1 MILANKFKRFN
12 KTNEEIIVKSENVE
26 GLSSLLSNKVS
37 VVTGKQLSTNDF
49 TNTDKSNVSANT
61 SARHTH
67 SNKGIID
74 EITQAFINNWTAA
87 YTHISDT
94 VKHIT
99 AAERTKWNGAATS
112 QHTHSNKSVLDGIT
126 STLVSNWNSAYTHIS
141 DAIKHITATERT
153 NWNSAKSKAD
163 AALPASSYTAADIL
177 KKLLTVDGSGSK
189 LDADLL
195 DGKEATNF
203 ALSTHTHTAASIGAA
218 NAKHNHSTLDIARS
232 SNDNWVGR
240 VGSTDRGM
248 INTARSPK
256 SAFLPANCI
265 TVEYSSDA
273 GKTWEDYGLSEAQ
286 KRGLFALTC
295 DNDVRLSK
303 SSPVSTNDCVRI
315 TVEPLDRYVSF
326 DQLYIWFSTGSH
338 ACTLDLERS
347 TIGAKDTFS
356 FIRKDVPLGGWSG
369 PNVINFPYGTFGG
382 NHSQTSNA
390 YKYRMTFKT
399 TKLGSST
406 TQFPTIIDI
415 RFYGDR
421 AWSIPN
427 DMVKGDYPFSWD
439 RDMNVNFP
447 KQLKEQG
454 KRVYSDNNKPTP
466 AAIGAAT
473 AEQGIKADAALPKSG
488 GTMTGFI
495 TLHAAPT
502 ANMHPA
508 TKKYV
513 DDKMIAAGNGDM
525 TKAVYDPGGRELPY
539 IPKQD
544 VDALAWG
551 GDFGASGTPVSIAY
565 AGANRIAAITAYGEN
580 AQGGTTEA
588 PVALTGVD
596 SVHVCG
602 RNLLPLPYSQVSETK
617 NGLNIA
623 VNADGTI
630 TVSGTATAET
640 YLNLKPIPASLYRL
654 MGVTGI
660 VPAYDYPVTKNG
672 FTFFDLTIQPHV
684 EFALVY
690 IVITK
695 GSVVNRTYR
704 PYIIKSAEPL
714 PYETYQGSV
723 TPIPIPRPLHK
734 VGDVRDVCRT
744 RVKSVYDKRIVLSS
758 ADGFAFSGNAGNGYA
773 RFYKVYNLVR
783 LSPIASDWL
792 PGYAKTAYN
801 ATNEGVYSADSD
813 AGAISIVLSIKRLIA
828 AGATSGDTSTYLTAA
843 SAIFAATPLT
853 VYYQSTAYDGTNG
866 LEVCLTEYQ
875 NGFVELDGT
884 EGIEYQSA
892 YNRFAYTLPSTA
904 VNDSGF
910 CSHYKK
916 LMTSAPGE
924 DKYIVI
930 RPEAVYFYDSQ
941 YTNAD
946 AFNAYLAA
954 QKAAGTPV
962 QVAYQLAT
970 PETYATDPVDFDNT
984 AGPLTVMTGG
994 ELEVRMTE
1002 LIGSRSPEIVAKM
1015 DKATY
1020 DADGDGV
1027 VDKAAAVPWD
1037 GVTGKPD
1044 TFTPSTHK
1052 HTKSEITDFPVSLK
1066 NPAALA
1072 ISLNGTS
1079 QGTYDGSVA
1088 KSVNITPAGIG
1099 ALGRTE
1105 KAADSSK
1112 LAGLTPVVDNPGP
1125 SNRNTWY
1132 FPFTGTNNKDGT
1144 RKYYAALYADHA
1156 TTSGRANNL
1165 SMGLNGSDLWV
1176 YYS

>member
-1 MILANKFKRFN
+1 MANKFKRFN

-26 GLSSLLSNKVS
+26 GLSSLLGNKVS

-74 EITQAFINNWTAA
+74 KITQAFIDNWTAA

-94 VKHIT
+94 VKHVT
-99 AAERTKWNGAATS
+99 AAERTNWNGAATS

-203 ALSTHTHTAASIGAA
+203 ASSTHTHTVSSIGAA
-218 NAKHNHSTLDIARS
+218 NAKHKHSTLDIVRGG
-232 SNDNWVGR
+232 NENWAGNI
-240 VGSTDRGM
+240 GSTDRGM

-286 KRGLFALTC
+286 KRDLFAVARH
-295 DNDVRLSK
+295 NDVKLSK

-315 TVEPLDRYVSF
+315 TIEPLDRYVSF
-326 DQLYIWFSTGSH
+326 DQLYIWFSIGSH
-338 ACTLDLERS
+338 TCTLDLERS

-356 FIRKDVPLGGWSG
+356 FIRKDVPLNGWSG
-369 PNVINFPYGTFGG
+369 PNMINFPYGTFGG
-382 NHSQTSNA
+382 GVSQTGNN

-399 TKLGSST
+399 TKLGSIT
-406 TQFPTIIDI
+406 TQSPTINDI
-415 RFYGDR
+415 RFYGDN
-421 AWSIPN
+421 AWAIPN

-439 RDMNVNFP
+439 RDMNVNFS

-565 AGANRIAAITAYGEN
+565 AGAQRIASITAYGEN

-596 SVHVCG
+596 EVLVAGNNLCPKGILKTITREGVTFTHNPDGSVSVQGTASKNADYYYFGQYNMPNSNSVKLGTGKYTLSGCPS
-602 RNLLPLPYSQVSETK
+602 NIILYLIDIEKIIASQLNSTPVVFTKPLMEITCVLIRVPEGKTVNKTVYPM
-617 NGLNIA
+617 LNI
-623 VNADGTI
+623 G
-630 TVSGTATAET
+630 ATA
-640 YLNLKPIPASLYRL
+640 
-654 MGVTGI
+654 
-660 VPAYDYPVTKNG
+660 
-672 FTFFDLTIQPHV
+672 
-684 EFALVY
+684 
-690 IVITK
+690 
-695 GSVVNRTYR
+695 
-704 PYIIKSAEPL
+704 L
-714 PYETYQGSV
+714 PYEPYNGSI
-723 TPIPIPRPLHK
+723 TPLPIPRPLRR
-734 VGDVRDVCRT
+734 VGDVKDKCVT
-744 RVKSVYDKRIVLSS
+744 RVKSVYDKRIVL
-758 ADGFAFSGNAGNGYA
+758 DGSEDWRIYLNPNNFRIPVSERIVKGLSDSYPTLKPSEIGTQNGIY
-773 RFYKVYNLVR
+773 
-783 LSPIASDWL
+783 LSYTLEIIVTDLACSTVEEFKAHLSTHPI
-792 PGYAKTAYN
+792 
-801 ATNEGVYSADSD
+801 
-813 AGAISIVLSIKRLIA
+813 
-828 AGATSGDTSTYLTAA
+828 
-843 SAIFAATPLT
+843 T
-853 VYYQSTAYDGTNG
+853 VHYQSTTYDGTNG
-866 LEVCLTEYQ
+866 LDVCLTEYQ
-875 NGFVELDGT
+875 TGY
-884 EGIEYQSA
+884 IESYADESITTA
-892 YNRFAYTLPSTA
+892 WISSTGA
-904 VNDSGF
+904 LSTG
-910 CSHYKK
+910 
-916 LMTSAPGE
+916 AE
-924 DKYIVI
+924 
-930 RPEAVYFYDSQ
+930 
-941 YTNAD
+941 
-946 AFNAYLAA
+946 
-954 QKAAGTPV
+954 
-962 QVAYQLAT
+962 VAYVLSS
-970 PETYATDPVDFDNT
+970 PEVYATDPLDIDNA

-1002 LIGSRSPEIVAKM
+1002 LLGTRSPELAGKM

-1027 VDKAAAVPWD
+1027 VDAAAAVPWS
-1037 GVTGKPD
+1037 GVTGKPN
-1044 TFTPSTHK
+1044 TFPPSTHK

>member
-26 GLSSLLSNKVS
+26 GLSSLLANKVS

-67 SNKGIID
+67 SNKSIID
-74 EITQAFINNWTAA
+74 KITQAFIDNWTAA

-99 AAERTKWNGAATS
+99 AAERTNWNGAATS

-203 ALSTHTHTAASIGAA
+203 ASSTHTHTPASIGAA
-218 NAKHNHSTLDIARS
+218 NAKHKHSTLDIVRGG
-232 SNDNWVGR
+232 NGNWAGEI
-240 VGSTDRGM
+240 GSTDRGM

-273 GKTWEDYGLSEAQ
+273 GKTWEDYGMSEAQ
-286 KRGLFALTC
+286 KRDLFALAP
-295 DNDVRLSK
+295 NNGVKLSK

-315 TVEPLDRYVSF
+315 TIEPLDRYVSF
-326 DQLYIWFSTGSH
+326 DQLYIWFLIGSH
-338 ACTLDLERS
+338 TCTLDLERS

-356 FIRKDVPLGGWSG
+356 FIRKDVPLNGWSG
-369 PNVINFPYGTFGG
+369 PNMINFPYGTFGG
-382 NHSQTSNA
+382 GVSQTGNN
-390 YKYRMTFKT
+390 YKYRMTFRT
-399 TKLGSST
+399 TKLGNST
-406 TQFPTIIDI
+406 TQSPTINDI
-415 RFYGDR
+415 RFYGDN
-421 AWSIPN
+421 AWAIPN

-439 RDMNVNFP
+439 RDMNVNFS

-525 TKAVYDPGGRELPY
+525 TKAVYD
-539 IPKQD
+539 
-544 VDALAWG
+544 
-551 GDFGASGTPVSIAY
+551 
-565 AGANRIAAITAYGEN
+565 AN
-580 AQGGTTEA
+580 
-588 PVALTGVD
+588 
-596 SVHVCG
+596 
-602 RNLLPLPYSQVSETK
+602 
-617 NGLNIA
+617 
-623 VNADGTI
+623 
-630 TVSGTATAET
+630 
-640 YLNLKPIPASLYRL
+640 
-654 MGVTGI
+654 
-660 VPAYDYPVTKNG
+660 
-672 FTFFDLTIQPHV
+672 
-684 EFALVY
+684 
-690 IVITK
+690 
-695 GSVVNRTYR
+695 
-704 PYIIKSAEPL
+704 
-714 PYETYQGSV
+714 
-723 TPIPIPRPLHK
+723 
-734 VGDVRDVCRT
+734 
-744 RVKSVYDKRIVLSS
+744 
-758 ADGFAFSGNAGNGYA
+758 
-773 RFYKVYNLVR
+773 
-783 LSPIASDWL
+783 
-792 PGYAKTAYN
+792 
-801 ATNEGVYSADSD
+801 
-813 AGAISIVLSIKRLIA
+813 
-828 AGATSGDTSTYLTAA
+828 
-843 SAIFAATPLT
+843 
-853 VYYQSTAYDGTNG
+853 
-866 LEVCLTEYQ
+866 
-875 NGFVELDGT
+875 
-884 EGIEYQSA
+884 
-892 YNRFAYTLPSTA
+892 
-904 VNDSGF
+904 
-910 CSHYKK
+910 
-916 LMTSAPGE
+916 
-924 DKYIVI
+924 
-930 RPEAVYFYDSQ
+930 
-941 YTNAD
+941 
-946 AFNAYLAA
+946 
-954 QKAAGTPV
+954 
-962 QVAYQLAT
+962 
-970 PETYATDPVDFDNT
+970 
-984 AGPLTVMTGG
+984 
-994 ELEVRMTE
+994 
-1002 LIGSRSPEIVAKM
+1002 
-1015 DKATY
+1015 
-1020 DADGDGV
+1020 GDGV
-1027 VDKAAAVPWD
+1027 VDKAETVPWS
-1037 GVTGKPD
+1037 GVTGKPN
-1044 TFTPSTHK
+1044 TFPPSTHK

-1079 QGTYDGSVA
+1079 QGAYDGSVA

>member
-1 MILANKFKRFN
+1 MANKFKRFN

-26 GLSSLLSNKVS
+26 GLSSLLGNKVS

-49 TNTDKSNVSANT
+49 SDTDKSNVSANT

-67 SNKGIID
+67 SNKSIID
-74 EITQAFINNWTAA
+74 KITQAFIDNWTAA

-99 AAERTKWNGAATS
+99 AAERTNWNGAATS

-203 ALSTHTHTAASIGAA
+203 ASSTHTHTAASIGAA
-218 NAKHNHSTLDIARS
+218 NANHQHSTLDIVRS
-232 SNDNWVGR
+232 SNENWAGN
-240 VGSTDRGM
+240 VGSADRGM

-265 TVEYSSDA
+265 TVEYSSN
-273 GKTWEDYGLSEAQ
+273 GGSTWSDYGLTDAQ
-286 KRGLFALTC
+286 KMDLFALSTSSSIK
-295 DNDVRLSK
+295 LSK

-382 NHSQTSNA
+382 FPGQTSNH

-513 DDKMIAAGNGDM
+513 DDKMIDAGSGDM
-525 TKAVYDPGGRELPY
+525 TKAVYD
-539 IPKQD
+539 
-544 VDALAWG
+544 
-551 GDFGASGTPVSIAY
+551 
-565 AGANRIAAITAYGEN
+565 AN
-580 AQGGTTEA
+580 
-588 PVALTGVD
+588 
-596 SVHVCG
+596 
-602 RNLLPLPYSQVSETK
+602 
-617 NGLNIA
+617 
-623 VNADGTI
+623 
-630 TVSGTATAET
+630 
-640 YLNLKPIPASLYRL
+640 
-654 MGVTGI
+654 
-660 VPAYDYPVTKNG
+660 
-672 FTFFDLTIQPHV
+672 
-684 EFALVY
+684 
-690 IVITK
+690 
-695 GSVVNRTYR
+695 
-704 PYIIKSAEPL
+704 
-714 PYETYQGSV
+714 
-723 TPIPIPRPLHK
+723 
-734 VGDVRDVCRT
+734 
-744 RVKSVYDKRIVLSS
+744 
-758 ADGFAFSGNAGNGYA
+758 
-773 RFYKVYNLVR
+773 
-783 LSPIASDWL
+783 
-792 PGYAKTAYN
+792 
-801 ATNEGVYSADSD
+801 
-813 AGAISIVLSIKRLIA
+813 
-828 AGATSGDTSTYLTAA
+828 
-843 SAIFAATPLT
+843 
-853 VYYQSTAYDGTNG
+853 
-866 LEVCLTEYQ
+866 
-875 NGFVELDGT
+875 
-884 EGIEYQSA
+884 
-892 YNRFAYTLPSTA
+892 
-904 VNDSGF
+904 
-910 CSHYKK
+910 
-916 LMTSAPGE
+916 
-924 DKYIVI
+924 
-930 RPEAVYFYDSQ
+930 
-941 YTNAD
+941 
-946 AFNAYLAA
+946 
-954 QKAAGTPV
+954 
-962 QVAYQLAT
+962 
-970 PETYATDPVDFDNT
+970 
-984 AGPLTVMTGG
+984 
-994 ELEVRMTE
+994 
-1002 LIGSRSPEIVAKM
+1002 
-1015 DKATY
+1015 
-1020 DADGDGV
+1020 GDGV
-1027 VDKAAAVPWD
+1027 VDKAETVPWS
-1037 GVTGKPD
+1037 GVTGKPN
-1044 TFTPSTHK
+1044 TFPPSTHK

>member
-1 MILANKFKRFN
+1 MANKFKRFN

-26 GLSSLLSNKVS
+26 GLSSLLGNKVS

-49 TNTDKSNVSANT
+49 SDTDKSNVSANT

-67 SNKGIID
+67 SNKSIID
-74 EITQAFINNWTAA
+74 KITQAFIDNWTAA

-99 AAERTKWNGAATS
+99 AAERTNWNGAATS

-203 ALSTHTHTAASIGAA
+203 ASSTHTHTPASIGAA
-218 NAKHNHSTLDIARS
+218 NAKHNHSTLDIVRGG
-232 SNDNWVGR
+232 NENWAGKI
-240 VGSTDRGM
+240 GSTDRGM

-286 KRGLFALTC
+286 KRDLFALTC

-315 TVEPLDRYVSF
+315 TIEPLDRYVSF
-326 DQLYIWFSTGSH
+326 DQLYIWFSISSH
-338 ACTLDLERS
+338 TCTLDLERS
-347 TIGAKDTFS
+347 TFGAKDTFS

-382 NHSQTSNA
+382 FPGQTSNH

-513 DDKMIAAGNGDM
+513 DDKMIDAGSGDM
-525 TKAVYDPGGRELPY
+525 TKAVYD
-539 IPKQD
+539 
-544 VDALAWG
+544 
-551 GDFGASGTPVSIAY
+551 
-565 AGANRIAAITAYGEN
+565 AN
-580 AQGGTTEA
+580 
-588 PVALTGVD
+588 
-596 SVHVCG
+596 
-602 RNLLPLPYSQVSETK
+602 
-617 NGLNIA
+617 
-623 VNADGTI
+623 
-630 TVSGTATAET
+630 
-640 YLNLKPIPASLYRL
+640 
-654 MGVTGI
+654 
-660 VPAYDYPVTKNG
+660 
-672 FTFFDLTIQPHV
+672 
-684 EFALVY
+684 
-690 IVITK
+690 
-695 GSVVNRTYR
+695 
-704 PYIIKSAEPL
+704 
-714 PYETYQGSV
+714 
-723 TPIPIPRPLHK
+723 
-734 VGDVRDVCRT
+734 
-744 RVKSVYDKRIVLSS
+744 
-758 ADGFAFSGNAGNGYA
+758 
-773 RFYKVYNLVR
+773 
-783 LSPIASDWL
+783 
-792 PGYAKTAYN
+792 
-801 ATNEGVYSADSD
+801 
-813 AGAISIVLSIKRLIA
+813 
-828 AGATSGDTSTYLTAA
+828 
-843 SAIFAATPLT
+843 
-853 VYYQSTAYDGTNG
+853 
-866 LEVCLTEYQ
+866 
-875 NGFVELDGT
+875 
-884 EGIEYQSA
+884 
-892 YNRFAYTLPSTA
+892 
-904 VNDSGF
+904 
-910 CSHYKK
+910 
-916 LMTSAPGE
+916 
-924 DKYIVI
+924 
-930 RPEAVYFYDSQ
+930 
-941 YTNAD
+941 
-946 AFNAYLAA
+946 
-954 QKAAGTPV
+954 
-962 QVAYQLAT
+962 
-970 PETYATDPVDFDNT
+970 
-984 AGPLTVMTGG
+984 
-994 ELEVRMTE
+994 
-1002 LIGSRSPEIVAKM
+1002 
-1015 DKATY
+1015 
-1020 DADGDGV
+1020 GDGV
-1027 VDKAAAVPWD
+1027 VDKAETVPWS
-1037 GVTGKPD
+1037 GVTGKPN
-1044 TFTPSTHK
+1044 TFPPSTHK

-1176 YYS
+1176 YYN

>member
-26 GLSSLLSNKVS
+26 GLSSLLANKVS

-67 SNKGIID
+67 SNKSIID
-74 EITQAFINNWTAA
+74 KITQAFIDNWTAA

-99 AAERTKWNGAATS
+99 AAERTNWNGAATS

-203 ALSTHTHTAASIGAA
+203 ASSTHTHTPASIGAA
-218 NAKHNHSTLDIARS
+218 NAKHNHSTLDIVRGG
-232 SNDNWVGR
+232 NENWAGKI
-240 VGSTDRGM
+240 GSTDRGM

-286 KRGLFALTC
+286 KRDLFALTC
-295 DNDVRLSK
+295 DTYVGLSK

-315 TVEPLDRYVSF
+315 TIEPLDRYVSF
-326 DQLYIWFSTGSH
+326 DQLYIWFSIGSH
-338 ACTLDLERS
+338 TCTLDLERS
-347 TIGAKDTFS
+347 TIVAKDTFS
-356 FIRKDVPLGGWSG
+356 FIRKDVPLNGWSG

-382 NHSQTSNA
+382 GVSQTGNN
-390 YKYRMTFKT
+390 YKYRMTFRT
-399 TKLGSST
+399 TKLGNST
-406 TQFPTIIDI
+406 TQSPTINDI
-415 RFYGDR
+415 RFYGDN
-421 AWSIPN
+421 AWAIPN

-439 RDMNVNFP
+439 RDMNVNFS

-565 AGANRIAAITAYGEN
+565 AGAQRIASITAYGETP
-580 AQGGTTEA
+580 QGGTTEA
-588 PVALTGVD
+588 PVALTGI
-596 SVHVCG
+596 S
-602 RNLLPLPYSQVSETK
+602 
-617 NGLNIA
+617 
-623 VNADGTI
+623 
-630 TVSGTATAET
+630 
-640 YLNLKPIPASLYRL
+640 
-654 MGVTGI
+654 
-660 VPAYDYPVTKNG
+660 
-672 FTFFDLTIQPHV
+672 
-684 EFALVY
+684 
-690 IVITK
+690 
-695 GSVVNRTYR
+695 
-704 PYIIKSAEPL
+704 
-714 PYETYQGSV
+714 SV
-723 TPIPIPRPLHK
+723 TVNDDVTELPIPRPLHK

-744 RVKSVYDKRIVLSS
+744 RVKSVYDKRIVLDGTENWHNMSS
-758 ADGFAFSGNAGNGYA
+758 LKPNSFLIPVSERIVNG
-773 RFYKVYNLVR
+773 
-783 LSPIASDWL
+783 LSDSYPTLKSPEIGTKNGIYLSYTMDIIVTDLACSTVEEFKAHL
-792 PGYAKTAYN
+792 
-801 ATNEGVYSADSD
+801 SAH
-813 AGAISIVLSIKRLIA
+813 
-828 AGATSGDTSTYLTAA
+828 
-843 SAIFAATPLT
+843 PLT
-853 VYYQSTAYDGTNG
+853 VYYRSTAYDGTNG
-866 LEVCLTEYQ
+866 LDVCLTEYQ
-875 NGFVELDGT
+875 TGFAELDGKNVQASYYPNNGLPYGLFVTRNIIKTNDGVVCSQAKT
-884 EGIEYQSA
+884 EPANLNWGYVYAANVPLTDIIFGLIGSDI
-892 YNRFAYTLPSTA
+892 T
-904 VNDSGF
+904 SGTE
-910 CSHYKK
+910 
-916 LMTSAPGE
+916 L
-924 DKYIVI
+924 
-930 RPEAVYFYDSQ
+930 
-941 YTNAD
+941 
-946 AFNAYLAA
+946 NAYLAA
-954 QKAAGTPV
+954 QNAAGTPV
-962 QVAYQLAT
+962 QIAYQLAT
-970 PETYATDPVDFDNT
+970 PEVYATDPVDFDNT
-984 AGPLTVMTGG
+984 AGPLTVLTGG

-1002 LIGSRSPEIVAKM
+1002 LVGSRSPEIVAKM

-1027 VDKAAAVPWD
+1027 VDAAAAVPWS
-1037 GVTGKPD
+1037 GVTGKPN
-1044 TFTPSTHK
+1044 TFPPSTHK

>member
-1 MILANKFKRFN
+1 MEISGTRFCRKRGGLILANKFKRFN

-26 GLSSLLSNKVS
+26 GLSSLLGNKVS

-49 TNTDKSNVSANT
+49 SDTDKSNVSANT

-67 SNKGIID
+67 SNKSIID
-74 EITQAFINNWTAA
+74 KITQAFIDNWTAA

-99 AAERTKWNGAATS
+99 AAERTNWNGAATS

-203 ALSTHTHTAASIGAA
+203 ASSTHTHTPASIGAA
-218 NAKHNHSTLDIARS
+218 NAKHKHSTLDIVRGG
-232 SNDNWVGR
+232 NENWAGNI
-240 VGSTDRGM
+240 GSTDRGM

-382 NHSQTSNA
+382 FPGQTSNH

-513 DDKMIAAGNGDM
+513 DDKMIDAGSGDM
-525 TKAVYDPGGRELPY
+525 TKAVYD
-539 IPKQD
+539 
-544 VDALAWG
+544 
-551 GDFGASGTPVSIAY
+551 
-565 AGANRIAAITAYGEN
+565 AN
-580 AQGGTTEA
+580 
-588 PVALTGVD
+588 
-596 SVHVCG
+596 
-602 RNLLPLPYSQVSETK
+602 
-617 NGLNIA
+617 
-623 VNADGTI
+623 
-630 TVSGTATAET
+630 
-640 YLNLKPIPASLYRL
+640 
-654 MGVTGI
+654 
-660 VPAYDYPVTKNG
+660 
-672 FTFFDLTIQPHV
+672 
-684 EFALVY
+684 
-690 IVITK
+690 
-695 GSVVNRTYR
+695 
-704 PYIIKSAEPL
+704 
-714 PYETYQGSV
+714 
-723 TPIPIPRPLHK
+723 
-734 VGDVRDVCRT
+734 
-744 RVKSVYDKRIVLSS
+744 
-758 ADGFAFSGNAGNGYA
+758 
-773 RFYKVYNLVR
+773 
-783 LSPIASDWL
+783 
-792 PGYAKTAYN
+792 
-801 ATNEGVYSADSD
+801 
-813 AGAISIVLSIKRLIA
+813 
-828 AGATSGDTSTYLTAA
+828 
-843 SAIFAATPLT
+843 
-853 VYYQSTAYDGTNG
+853 
-866 LEVCLTEYQ
+866 
-875 NGFVELDGT
+875 
-884 EGIEYQSA
+884 
-892 YNRFAYTLPSTA
+892 
-904 VNDSGF
+904 
-910 CSHYKK
+910 
-916 LMTSAPGE
+916 
-924 DKYIVI
+924 
-930 RPEAVYFYDSQ
+930 
-941 YTNAD
+941 
-946 AFNAYLAA
+946 
-954 QKAAGTPV
+954 
-962 QVAYQLAT
+962 
-970 PETYATDPVDFDNT
+970 
-984 AGPLTVMTGG
+984 
-994 ELEVRMTE
+994 
-1002 LIGSRSPEIVAKM
+1002 
-1015 DKATY
+1015 
-1020 DADGDGV
+1020 GDGV
-1027 VDKAAAVPWD
+1027 VDKAETVPWS
-1037 GVTGKPD
+1037 GVTGKPN
-1044 TFTPSTHK
+1044 TFPPSTHK

-1176 YYS
+1176 YYN

>member
-1 MILANKFKRFN
+1 MANKFKRFN

-26 GLSSLLSNKVS
+26 GLSSLLGNKVS

-67 SNKGIID
+67 SNKSIID
-74 EITQAFINNWTAA
+74 KITQAFIDNWTAA

-99 AAERTKWNGAATS
+99 AAERTNWNGAATS

-203 ALSTHTHTAASIGAA
+203 ASSTHTHTVSSIGAA
-218 NAKHNHSTLDIARS
+218 NAKHKHSTLDIVRGG
-232 SNDNWVGR
+232 NENWAGNI
-240 VGSTDRGM
+240 GSTDRGM

-286 KRGLFALTC
+286 KRDLFALTC
-295 DNDVRLSK
+295 DAYVRLSK

-315 TVEPLDRYVSF
+315 TIEPLDRYVSF
-326 DQLYIWFSTGSH
+326 DQLYIWFSTVSH

-356 FIRKDVPLGGWSG
+356 FIRKDVPLNGWPG

-382 NHSQTSNA
+382 GVSQTGNN
-390 YKYRMTFKT
+390 YKYRMTFRT
-399 TKLGSST
+399 TKLGNDT
-406 TQFPTIIDI
+406 TISPNIRDI
-415 RFYGDR
+415 RFYGDN
-421 AWSIPN
+421 AWAIPN

-439 RDMNVNFP
+439 RDMNVNFS

-513 DDKMIAAGNGDM
+513 DDKMIAAGSGDM

-565 AGANRIAAITAYGEN
+565 AGANRIASITAYGEN

-588 PVALTGVD
+588 PVALTGI
-596 SVHVCG
+596 S
-602 RNLLPLPYSQVSETK
+602 
-617 NGLNIA
+617 
-623 VNADGTI
+623 
-630 TVSGTATAET
+630 
-640 YLNLKPIPASLYRL
+640 
-654 MGVTGI
+654 
-660 VPAYDYPVTKNG
+660 
-672 FTFFDLTIQPHV
+672 
-684 EFALVY
+684 
-690 IVITK
+690 
-695 GSVVNRTYR
+695 
-704 PYIIKSAEPL
+704 
-714 PYETYQGSV
+714 SV
-723 TPIPIPRPLHK
+723 TVNDDVTELPIPRPLRR

-744 RVKSVYDKRIVLSS
+744 RVKSVYDKRIVL
-758 ADGFAFSGNAGNGYA
+758 DGSEDWRIYLNPNDFRIPVSERIVKGLSDSYPTLKPSEIGTQNGIY
-773 RFYKVYNLVR
+773 
-783 LSPIASDWL
+783 LSYTLEIIVTDLACSTVEEFKAHLSTHPI
-792 PGYAKTAYN
+792 
-801 ATNEGVYSADSD
+801 
-813 AGAISIVLSIKRLIA
+813 
-828 AGATSGDTSTYLTAA
+828 
-843 SAIFAATPLT
+843 T
-853 VYYQSTAYDGTNG
+853 VHYQSTAYDGTNG
-866 LEVCLTEYQ
+866 LDVCLTEYMT
-875 NGFVELDGT
+875 GFAELDGKNVRADYYPNNGRPYGIFTPRNIIKTNDGVVCSQAKAEPKNLNWGYVYAANLPLKDIIFGLIGSDITSRT
-884 EGIEYQSA
+884 E
-892 YNRFAYTLPSTA
+892 L
-904 VNDSGF
+904 
-910 CSHYKK
+910 
-916 LMTSAPGE
+916 
-924 DKYIVI
+924 
-930 RPEAVYFYDSQ
+930 
-941 YTNAD
+941 
-946 AFNAYLAA
+946 NAYLAA

-962 QVAYQLAT
+962 QIAYQLAT
-970 PETYATDPVDFDNT
+970 PETYATDPIDFDNA

-1002 LIGSRSPEIVAKM
+1002 LVGSRSPELAGKM

-1027 VDKAAAVPWD
+1027 VDAAAAVPWS
-1037 GVTGKPD
+1037 GVTGKPN
-1044 TFTPSTHK
+1044 TFPPSTHK

-1072 ISLNGTS
+1072 ISLNSTS

>member
-1 MILANKFKRFN
+1 MANKFKRFN

-26 GLSSLLSNKVS
+26 GLSSLLGNKVS

-49 TNTDKSNVSANT
+49 SDTDKSNVSANT

-67 SNKGIID
+67 SNKSIID
-74 EITQAFINNWTAA
+74 KITQAFIDNWTAA

-99 AAERTKWNGAATS
+99 AAERTNWNGAATS

-203 ALSTHTHTAASIGAA
+203 ASSTHTHTVSSIGAA
-218 NAKHNHSTLDIARS
+218 NAKHKHSTLDIVRGG
-232 SNDNWVGR
+232 NENWAGNI
-240 VGSTDRGM
+240 GSTDRGM

-356 FIRKDVPLGGWSG
+356 FIRKDVPLGGWPG

-382 NHSQTSNA
+382 NHSQTGNA

-406 TQFPTIIDI
+406 TQFPAIIDI
-415 RFYGDR
+415 RFYGDK
-421 AWSIPN
+421 AWLIPN

-439 RDMNVNFP
+439 RDMNVNFS

-525 TKAVYDPGGRELPY
+525 TKAVYD
-539 IPKQD
+539 
-544 VDALAWG
+544 
-551 GDFGASGTPVSIAY
+551 
-565 AGANRIAAITAYGEN
+565 AN
-580 AQGGTTEA
+580 
-588 PVALTGVD
+588 
-596 SVHVCG
+596 
-602 RNLLPLPYSQVSETK
+602 
-617 NGLNIA
+617 
-623 VNADGTI
+623 
-630 TVSGTATAET
+630 
-640 YLNLKPIPASLYRL
+640 
-654 MGVTGI
+654 
-660 VPAYDYPVTKNG
+660 
-672 FTFFDLTIQPHV
+672 
-684 EFALVY
+684 
-690 IVITK
+690 
-695 GSVVNRTYR
+695 
-704 PYIIKSAEPL
+704 
-714 PYETYQGSV
+714 
-723 TPIPIPRPLHK
+723 
-734 VGDVRDVCRT
+734 
-744 RVKSVYDKRIVLSS
+744 
-758 ADGFAFSGNAGNGYA
+758 
-773 RFYKVYNLVR
+773 
-783 LSPIASDWL
+783 
-792 PGYAKTAYN
+792 
-801 ATNEGVYSADSD
+801 
-813 AGAISIVLSIKRLIA
+813 
-828 AGATSGDTSTYLTAA
+828 
-843 SAIFAATPLT
+843 
-853 VYYQSTAYDGTNG
+853 
-866 LEVCLTEYQ
+866 
-875 NGFVELDGT
+875 
-884 EGIEYQSA
+884 
-892 YNRFAYTLPSTA
+892 
-904 VNDSGF
+904 
-910 CSHYKK
+910 
-916 LMTSAPGE
+916 
-924 DKYIVI
+924 
-930 RPEAVYFYDSQ
+930 
-941 YTNAD
+941 
-946 AFNAYLAA
+946 
-954 QKAAGTPV
+954 
-962 QVAYQLAT
+962 
-970 PETYATDPVDFDNT
+970 
-984 AGPLTVMTGG
+984 
-994 ELEVRMTE
+994 
-1002 LIGSRSPEIVAKM
+1002 
-1015 DKATY
+1015 
-1020 DADGDGV
+1020 GDGV
-1027 VDKAAAVPWD
+1027 VDKAETVPWS
-1037 GVTGKPD
+1037 GVTGKPN
-1044 TFTPSTHK
+1044 TFPPSTHK

-1165 SMGLNGSDLWV
+1165 SMGLNGTDLWV

>member
-203 ALSTHTHTAASIGAA
+203 ASSTHTHTPASIGAA
-218 NAKHNHSTLDIARS
+218 NAKHNHSTLDIVRGGNENWA
-232 SNDNWVGR
+232 DNI
-240 VGSTDRGM
+240 GSTNRAM
-248 INTARSPK
+248 INTARIPK

-303 SSPVSTNDCVRI
+303 SSPVSTNNCVRI

-421 AWSIPN
+421 AWLIPN

-439 RDMNVNFP
+439 RDMNVNFS

-551 GDFGASGTPVSIAY
+551 GDFGASGSPVSIAY
-565 AGANRIAAITAYGEN
+565 AGANRIASITAYGEN

-654 MGVTGI
+654 MGVTRI

-734 VGDVRDVCRT
+734 VGDVMDVCRT
-744 RVKSVYDKRIVLSS
+744 RVKSVYDKRIVL
-758 ADGFAFSGNAGNGYA
+758 DGTEIWTEYTDENWQGAGYHVY
-773 RFYKVYNLVR
+773 RFYDADALLVQ
-783 LSPIASDWL
+783 PIVSNKYPSRRGSSSFKGTLGVASGGQSILFSVVEQKTLDDW
-792 PGYAKTAYN
+792 KAYL
-801 ATNEGVYSADSD
+801 AAQKK
-813 AGAISIVLSIKRLIA
+813 AG
-828 AGATSGDTSTYLTAA
+828 
-843 SAIFAATPLT
+843 TP
-853 VYYQSTAYDGTNG
+853 VIIYRQSTAYNGTNG
-866 LEVCLTEYQ
+866 LDICLTEYQ

-954 QKAAGTPV
+954 QKEAGTPV

-970 PETYATDPVDFDNT
+970 PEVYATDPVDFDNA

-1002 LIGSRSPEIVAKM
+1002 LVGSR
-1015 DKATY
+1015 TY

>member
-1 MILANKFKRFN
+1 MANKFKRFN

-26 GLSSLLSNKVS
+26 GLSSLLGNKVS

-49 TNTDKSNVSANT
+49 SDTDKSNVSANT

-67 SNKGIID
+67 SNKSIID
-74 EITQAFINNWTAA
+74 KITQAFIDNWTAA

-99 AAERTKWNGAATS
+99 AAERTNWNGAATS

-203 ALSTHTHTAASIGAA
+203 ASSTHTHTAASIGAA
-218 NAKHNHSTLDIARS
+218 NANHQHSTLDIVRGG
-232 SNDNWVGR
+232 NENWAGNI
-240 VGSTDRGM
+240 GSTDRGM

-265 TVEYSSDA
+265 TVEYSSN
-273 GKTWEDYGLSEAQ
+273 GGSTWSDYGLTDAQ
-286 KRGLFALTC
+286 KMDLFALSTSSSIK
-295 DNDVRLSK
+295 LSK

-315 TVEPLDRYVSF
+315 TIEPLDRYVSF
-326 DQLYIWFSTGSH
+326 DQLYIWFSTSSH
-338 ACTLDLERS
+338 TCTLDLERS

-356 FIRKDVPLGGWSG
+356 FIRKDVPLNGWSG

-382 NHSQTSNA
+382 GTSQTNNA
-390 YKYRMTFKT
+390 YKYRITFKT
-399 TKLGSST
+399 IKLGSST
-406 TQFPTIIDI
+406 TQSPTISDI
-415 RFYGDR
+415 RFYGNN

-427 DMVKGDYPFSWD
+427 DMVRNDYPFSWD

-454 KRVYSDNNKPTP
+454 KRVYSENNKPTP
-466 AAIGAAT
+466 ATIGAAT
-473 AEQGIKADAALPKSG
+473 AAQGAKADAAVPNTRKINGKALSADITLNASDVGASASGHTHDDRYYTETEMDSKLSGKAPVSHTHGYLPLSG

-525 TKAVYDPGGRELPY
+525 TKAVYD
-539 IPKQD
+539 
-544 VDALAWG
+544 
-551 GDFGASGTPVSIAY
+551 
-565 AGANRIAAITAYGEN
+565 AN
-580 AQGGTTEA
+580 
-588 PVALTGVD
+588 
-596 SVHVCG
+596 
-602 RNLLPLPYSQVSETK
+602 
-617 NGLNIA
+617 
-623 VNADGTI
+623 
-630 TVSGTATAET
+630 
-640 YLNLKPIPASLYRL
+640 
-654 MGVTGI
+654 
-660 VPAYDYPVTKNG
+660 
-672 FTFFDLTIQPHV
+672 
-684 EFALVY
+684 
-690 IVITK
+690 
-695 GSVVNRTYR
+695 
-704 PYIIKSAEPL
+704 
-714 PYETYQGSV
+714 
-723 TPIPIPRPLHK
+723 
-734 VGDVRDVCRT
+734 
-744 RVKSVYDKRIVLSS
+744 
-758 ADGFAFSGNAGNGYA
+758 
-773 RFYKVYNLVR
+773 
-783 LSPIASDWL
+783 
-792 PGYAKTAYN
+792 
-801 ATNEGVYSADSD
+801 
-813 AGAISIVLSIKRLIA
+813 
-828 AGATSGDTSTYLTAA
+828 
-843 SAIFAATPLT
+843 
-853 VYYQSTAYDGTNG
+853 
-866 LEVCLTEYQ
+866 
-875 NGFVELDGT
+875 
-884 EGIEYQSA
+884 
-892 YNRFAYTLPSTA
+892 
-904 VNDSGF
+904 
-910 CSHYKK
+910 
-916 LMTSAPGE
+916 
-924 DKYIVI
+924 
-930 RPEAVYFYDSQ
+930 
-941 YTNAD
+941 
-946 AFNAYLAA
+946 
-954 QKAAGTPV
+954 
-962 QVAYQLAT
+962 
-970 PETYATDPVDFDNT
+970 
-984 AGPLTVMTGG
+984 
-994 ELEVRMTE
+994 
-1002 LIGSRSPEIVAKM
+1002 
-1015 DKATY
+1015 
-1020 DADGDGV
+1020 GDGV
-1027 VDKAAAVPWD
+1027 VDKAEIVPWS
-1037 GVTGKPD
+1037 GVTGKPN
-1044 TFTPSTHK
+1044 TFPPSTHK

-1079 QGTYDGSVA
+1079 QGAYDGSVA

-1165 SMGLNGSDLWV
+1165 SMGLNGTDLWV

>member
-1 MILANKFKRFN
+1 MANKFKRFN

-26 GLSSLLSNKVS
+26 GLSSLLGNKVS

-67 SNKGIID
+67 SNKSIID
-74 EITQAFINNWTAA
+74 KITQAFIDNWTAA

-99 AAERTKWNGAATS
+99 AAERTNWNGAATS

-203 ALSTHTHTAASIGAA
+203 ASSTHTHTPASIGAA
-218 NAKHNHSTLDIARS
+218 NAKHNHSTLDIVRGG
-232 SNDNWVGR
+232 NENWAGKI
-240 VGSTDRGM
+240 GSTDRGM

-315 TVEPLDRYVSF
+315 TIEPLDRYVSF
-326 DQLYIWFSTGSH
+326 DQLYIWFSISSH
-338 ACTLDLERS
+338 TCTLDLERS

-356 FIRKDVPLGGWSG
+356 FIRKDVPLNGWSG

-382 NHSQTSNA
+382 GVSQTGNN
-390 YKYRMTFKT
+390 YKYRMTFRT
-399 TKLGSST
+399 TKLGNGT
-406 TQFPTIIDI
+406 TTSPTISDI
-415 RFYGDR
+415 RFYGDS

-427 DMVKGDYPFSWD
+427 DMVRGDYPFSWD
-439 RDMNVNFP
+439 RDMNVNFS

-525 TKAVYDPGGRELPY
+525 TKAVYD
-539 IPKQD
+539 
-544 VDALAWG
+544 
-551 GDFGASGTPVSIAY
+551 
-565 AGANRIAAITAYGEN
+565 AN
-580 AQGGTTEA
+580 
-588 PVALTGVD
+588 
-596 SVHVCG
+596 
-602 RNLLPLPYSQVSETK
+602 
-617 NGLNIA
+617 
-623 VNADGTI
+623 
-630 TVSGTATAET
+630 
-640 YLNLKPIPASLYRL
+640 
-654 MGVTGI
+654 
-660 VPAYDYPVTKNG
+660 
-672 FTFFDLTIQPHV
+672 
-684 EFALVY
+684 
-690 IVITK
+690 
-695 GSVVNRTYR
+695 
-704 PYIIKSAEPL
+704 
-714 PYETYQGSV
+714 
-723 TPIPIPRPLHK
+723 
-734 VGDVRDVCRT
+734 
-744 RVKSVYDKRIVLSS
+744 
-758 ADGFAFSGNAGNGYA
+758 
-773 RFYKVYNLVR
+773 
-783 LSPIASDWL
+783 
-792 PGYAKTAYN
+792 
-801 ATNEGVYSADSD
+801 
-813 AGAISIVLSIKRLIA
+813 
-828 AGATSGDTSTYLTAA
+828 
-843 SAIFAATPLT
+843 
-853 VYYQSTAYDGTNG
+853 
-866 LEVCLTEYQ
+866 
-875 NGFVELDGT
+875 
-884 EGIEYQSA
+884 
-892 YNRFAYTLPSTA
+892 
-904 VNDSGF
+904 
-910 CSHYKK
+910 
-916 LMTSAPGE
+916 
-924 DKYIVI
+924 
-930 RPEAVYFYDSQ
+930 
-941 YTNAD
+941 
-946 AFNAYLAA
+946 
-954 QKAAGTPV
+954 
-962 QVAYQLAT
+962 
-970 PETYATDPVDFDNT
+970 
-984 AGPLTVMTGG
+984 
-994 ELEVRMTE
+994 
-1002 LIGSRSPEIVAKM
+1002 
-1015 DKATY
+1015 
-1020 DADGDGV
+1020 GDGV
-1027 VDKAAAVPWD
+1027 VDKAETVPWS
-1037 GVTGKPD
+1037 GVTGKPN
-1044 TFTPSTHK
+1044 TFPPSTHK

-1165 SMGLNGSDLWV
+1165 SMGLNGTDLWV

>member
-26 GLSSLLSNKVS
+26 GLSSLLANKVS

-67 SNKGIID
+67 SNKSIID
-74 EITQAFINNWTAA
+74 KITQAFIDNWTAA

-112 QHTHSNKSVLDGIT
+112 QHTHSNKSILDGIT
-126 STLVSNWNSAYTHIS
+126 ATLVSNWNSAYTHIS
-141 DAIKHITATERT
+141 DAVKHITATERT

-203 ALSTHTHTAASIGAA
+203 ASSTHTHTPASIGAA
-218 NAKHNHSTLDIARS
+218 NAKHNHSTLDIVRS
-232 SNDNWVGR
+232 SNDYWAGR
-240 VGSTDRGM
+240 IGPVERSQ
-248 INTARSPK
+248 INVLRSPK

-273 GKTWEDYGLSEAQ
+273 GKTWRDYGLSEAQ
-286 KRGLFALTC
+286 KRDLFAMTC
-295 DNDVRLSK
+295 NCSVELSK

-315 TVEPLDRYVSF
+315 TIEPLDRYVSF

-382 NHSQTSNA
+382 GVSQTGNN
-390 YKYRMTFKT
+390 YKYRMTFRT
-399 TKLGSST
+399 TKLGNST
-406 TQFPTIIDI
+406 TQSPTINDI
-415 RFYGDR
+415 RFYGDN
-421 AWSIPN
+421 AWAIPN

-439 RDMNVNFP
+439 RDMNVNFS

-513 DDKMIAAGNGDM
+513 DDKMIAAGSGDM

-565 AGANRIAAITAYGEN
+565 AGANRIASITAYGETP
-580 AQGGTTEA
+580 QGGTTEA
-588 PVALTGVD
+588 PVALTGI
-596 SVHVCG
+596 S
-602 RNLLPLPYSQVSETK
+602 
-617 NGLNIA
+617 
-623 VNADGTI
+623 
-630 TVSGTATAET
+630 
-640 YLNLKPIPASLYRL
+640 
-654 MGVTGI
+654 
-660 VPAYDYPVTKNG
+660 
-672 FTFFDLTIQPHV
+672 
-684 EFALVY
+684 
-690 IVITK
+690 
-695 GSVVNRTYR
+695 
-704 PYIIKSAEPL
+704 
-714 PYETYQGSV
+714 SV
-723 TPIPIPRPLHK
+723 TVNDDVTELPIPRPLRR
-734 VGDVRDVCRT
+734 VGYVRDVCRT
-744 RVKSVYDKRIVLSS
+744 RVKSVYDKRIVLDGTEYWFISKGVFFYKS
-758 ADGFAFSGNAGNGYA
+758 AVTDNALTMAACDRYKFHITDNGVSGVTTDKTFAFN
-773 RFYKVYNLVR
+773 
-783 LSPIASDWL
+783 IATPERIMIRDDD
-792 PGYAKTAYN
+792 YT
-801 ATNEGVYSADSD
+801 
-813 AGAISIVLSIKRLIA
+813 SIEEFKA
-828 AGATSGDTSTYLTAA
+828 HLTDN
-843 SAIFAATPLT
+843 PLT

-866 LEVCLTEYQ
+866 LDVCLMKYQ
-875 NGFVELDGT
+875 TGYIESYADESITTAWISSTGALSTGVE
-884 EGIEYQSA
+884 
-892 YNRFAYTLPSTA
+892 
-904 VNDSGF
+904 
-910 CSHYKK
+910 
-916 LMTSAPGE
+916 
-924 DKYIVI
+924 
-930 RPEAVYFYDSQ
+930 
-941 YTNAD
+941 
-946 AFNAYLAA
+946 
-954 QKAAGTPV
+954 
-962 QVAYQLAT
+962 VAYVLSS

-994 ELEVRMTE
+994 EVEVRMTE
-1002 LIGSRSPEIVAKM
+1002 LVGTRSPELTGKM

-1037 GVTGKPD
+1037 GITGKPN
-1044 TFTPSTHK
+1044 TFPPSTHK

-1132 FPFTGTNNKDGT
+1132 FPFTGTNNRDGT
-1144 RKYYAALYADHA
+1144 RKYYAALYADNA
-1156 TTSGRANNL
+1156 TTAGRASNL
-1165 SMGLNGSDLWV
+1165 SMGLNGTDLWV

>member
-1 MILANKFKRFN
+1 MANKFKRFN

-26 GLSSLLSNKVS
+26 GLSSLLGNKVS

-67 SNKGIID
+67 SNKSIID
-74 EITQAFINNWTAA
+74 KITQAFIDNWTAA

-99 AAERTKWNGAATS
+99 AAERTNWNGAATS

-203 ALSTHTHTAASIGAA
+203 ASSTHTHTPASIGAA
-218 NAKHNHSTLDIARS
+218 NAKHKHSTLDIVHS
-232 SNDNWVGR
+232 GNENWAGN
-240 VGSTDRGM
+240 VGSINRGM

-286 KRGLFALTC
+286 KRDLFALTC
-295 DNDVRLSK
+295 DNNVRLSK

-315 TVEPLDRYVSF
+315 TIEPLDRYVSF
-326 DQLYIWFSTGSH
+326 DQLYVWFSIGSH
-338 ACTLDLERS
+338 TCTLDLERS

-369 PNVINFPYGTFGG
+369 PNVINFPYGAFGG
-382 NHSQTSNA
+382 GTSQTSNA
-390 YKYRMTFKT
+390 YKYRITFKT
-399 TKLGSST
+399 IKLGSST
-406 TQFPTIIDI
+406 TQSPIISDI
-415 RFYGDR
+415 RFYGNN

-427 DMVKGDYPFSWD
+427 DMVRNDYPFSWD

-454 KRVYSDNNKPTP
+454 KRVYSENNKPTP
-466 AAIGAAT
+466 ATIGAAT
-473 AEQGIKADAALPKSG
+473 AAQGAKADAAVPNTRKINGKALSADITLNASDVGASASGHTHDDRYYTETEMDSKLSGKAPVSHTHGYLPLSG

-525 TKAVYDPGGRELPY
+525 TKAVYD
-539 IPKQD
+539 IND
-544 VDALAWG
+544 
-551 GDFGASGTPVSIAY
+551 
-565 AGANRIAAITAYGEN
+565 
-580 AQGGTTEA
+580 
-588 PVALTGVD
+588 
-596 SVHVCG
+596 
-602 RNLLPLPYSQVSETK
+602 
-617 NGLNIA
+617 
-623 VNADGTI
+623 DGI
-630 TVSGTATAET
+630 
-640 YLNLKPIPASLYRL
+640 
-654 MGVTGI
+654 
-660 VPAYDYPVTKNG
+660 
-672 FTFFDLTIQPHV
+672 
-684 EFALVY
+684 
-690 IVITK
+690 
-695 GSVVNRTYR
+695 
-704 PYIIKSAEPL
+704 
-714 PYETYQGSV
+714 
-723 TPIPIPRPLHK
+723 
-734 VGDVRDVCRT
+734 
-744 RVKSVYDKRIVLSS
+744 
-758 ADGFAFSGNAGNGYA
+758 
-773 RFYKVYNLVR
+773 
-783 LSPIASDWL
+783 
-792 PGYAKTAYN
+792 
-801 ATNEGVYSADSD
+801 
-813 AGAISIVLSIKRLIA
+813 
-828 AGATSGDTSTYLTAA
+828 
-843 SAIFAATPLT
+843 
-853 VYYQSTAYDGTNG
+853 
-866 LEVCLTEYQ
+866 
-875 NGFVELDGT
+875 
-884 EGIEYQSA
+884 
-892 YNRFAYTLPSTA
+892 
-904 VNDSGF
+904 
-910 CSHYKK
+910 
-916 LMTSAPGE
+916 
-924 DKYIVI
+924 
-930 RPEAVYFYDSQ
+930 
-941 YTNAD
+941 
-946 AFNAYLAA
+946 
-954 QKAAGTPV
+954 
-962 QVAYQLAT
+962 
-970 PETYATDPVDFDNT
+970 
-984 AGPLTVMTGG
+984 
-994 ELEVRMTE
+994 
-1002 LIGSRSPEIVAKM
+1002 
-1015 DKATY
+1015 
-1020 DADGDGV
+1020 
-1027 VDKAAAVPWD
+1027 VDKAETVPWS
-1037 GVTGKPD
+1037 GVTGKPN
-1044 TFTPSTHK
+1044 TFPPSTHK

-1079 QGTYDGSVA
+1079 QGAYDGSVA

-1165 SMGLNGSDLWV
+1165 SMGLNGTDLWV

>member
-1 MILANKFKRFN
+1 MANKFKRFN

-26 GLSSLLSNKVS
+26 GLSSLLGNKVS

-67 SNKGIID
+67 SNKSIID
-74 EITQAFINNWTAA
+74 KITQAFIDNWTAA

-99 AAERTKWNGAATS
+99 AAERTNWNGAATS

-203 ALSTHTHTAASIGAA
+203 ASSTHTHTPASIGAA
-218 NAKHNHSTLDIARS
+218 NAKHNHSTLDIVRGG
-232 SNDNWVGR
+232 NENWAGKI
-240 VGSTDRGM
+240 GSTDRGM

-315 TVEPLDRYVSF
+315 TIEPLDRYVSF
-326 DQLYIWFSTGSH
+326 DQLYIWFSISSH
-338 ACTLDLERS
+338 TCTLDLERS

-356 FIRKDVPLGGWSG
+356 FIRKDVPLNGWSG

-382 NHSQTSNA
+382 GVSQTGNN
-390 YKYRMTFKT
+390 YKYRMTFRT
-399 TKLGSST
+399 TKLGNGT
-406 TQFPTIIDI
+406 TTSPTISDI
-415 RFYGDR
+415 RFYGDS

-427 DMVKGDYPFSWD
+427 DMVRGDYPFSWD
-439 RDMNVNFP
+439 RDMNVNFS

-525 TKAVYDPGGRELPY
+525 TKAVYD
-539 IPKQD
+539 
-544 VDALAWG
+544 
-551 GDFGASGTPVSIAY
+551 
-565 AGANRIAAITAYGEN
+565 AN
-580 AQGGTTEA
+580 
-588 PVALTGVD
+588 
-596 SVHVCG
+596 
-602 RNLLPLPYSQVSETK
+602 
-617 NGLNIA
+617 
-623 VNADGTI
+623 
-630 TVSGTATAET
+630 
-640 YLNLKPIPASLYRL
+640 
-654 MGVTGI
+654 
-660 VPAYDYPVTKNG
+660 
-672 FTFFDLTIQPHV
+672 
-684 EFALVY
+684 
-690 IVITK
+690 
-695 GSVVNRTYR
+695 
-704 PYIIKSAEPL
+704 
-714 PYETYQGSV
+714 
-723 TPIPIPRPLHK
+723 
-734 VGDVRDVCRT
+734 
-744 RVKSVYDKRIVLSS
+744 
-758 ADGFAFSGNAGNGYA
+758 
-773 RFYKVYNLVR
+773 
-783 LSPIASDWL
+783 
-792 PGYAKTAYN
+792 
-801 ATNEGVYSADSD
+801 
-813 AGAISIVLSIKRLIA
+813 
-828 AGATSGDTSTYLTAA
+828 
-843 SAIFAATPLT
+843 
-853 VYYQSTAYDGTNG
+853 
-866 LEVCLTEYQ
+866 
-875 NGFVELDGT
+875 
-884 EGIEYQSA
+884 
-892 YNRFAYTLPSTA
+892 
-904 VNDSGF
+904 
-910 CSHYKK
+910 
-916 LMTSAPGE
+916 
-924 DKYIVI
+924 
-930 RPEAVYFYDSQ
+930 
-941 YTNAD
+941 
-946 AFNAYLAA
+946 
-954 QKAAGTPV
+954 
-962 QVAYQLAT
+962 
-970 PETYATDPVDFDNT
+970 
-984 AGPLTVMTGG
+984 
-994 ELEVRMTE
+994 
-1002 LIGSRSPEIVAKM
+1002 
-1015 DKATY
+1015 
-1020 DADGDGV
+1020 GDGV
-1027 VDKAAAVPWD
+1027 VDKAETVPWS
-1037 GVTGKPD
+1037 GVTGKPN
-1044 TFTPSTHK
+1044 TFPPSTHK

>member
-1 MILANKFKRFN
+1 MANKFKRFN

-26 GLSSLLSNKVS
+26 GLSSLLGNKVS

-74 EITQAFINNWTAA
+74 KITQAFIDNWTAA

-94 VKHIT
+94 VKHVT
-99 AAERTKWNGAATS
+99 AAERTNWNGAATS

-203 ALSTHTHTAASIGAA
+203 ASSTHTHTVSSIGAA
-218 NAKHNHSTLDIARS
+218 NAKHKHSTLDIVRGG
-232 SNDNWVGR
+232 NENWAGNI
-240 VGSTDRGM
+240 GSTDRGM

-286 KRGLFALTC
+286 KRDLFAVARH
-295 DNDVRLSK
+295 NDVKLSK

-315 TVEPLDRYVSF
+315 TIEPLDRYVSF
-326 DQLYIWFSTGSH
+326 DQLYIWFSIGSH
-338 ACTLDLERS
+338 TCTLDLERS

-356 FIRKDVPLGGWSG
+356 FIRKDVPLNGWSG

-382 NHSQTSNA
+382 DVSQTSNY

-399 TKLGSST
+399 TKLGNST
-406 TQFPTIIDI
+406 TQSPTINDI
-415 RFYGDR
+415 RFYGDN
-421 AWSIPN
+421 AWAIPN

-439 RDMNVNFP
+439 RDMNVNFS

-565 AGANRIAAITAYGEN
+565 AGAQRIASITAYGETP
-580 AQGGTTEA
+580 QGGTTEA
-588 PVALTGVD
+588 PVALTGI
-596 SVHVCG
+596 S
-602 RNLLPLPYSQVSETK
+602 
-617 NGLNIA
+617 
-623 VNADGTI
+623 
-630 TVSGTATAET
+630 
-640 YLNLKPIPASLYRL
+640 
-654 MGVTGI
+654 
-660 VPAYDYPVTKNG
+660 
-672 FTFFDLTIQPHV
+672 
-684 EFALVY
+684 
-690 IVITK
+690 
-695 GSVVNRTYR
+695 
-704 PYIIKSAEPL
+704 
-714 PYETYQGSV
+714 SV
-723 TPIPIPRPLHK
+723 TVNDDVTELPIPRPLHK

-744 RVKSVYDKRIVLSS
+744 RVKSVYDKRIVLDGTENWHNMSS
-758 ADGFAFSGNAGNGYA
+758 LKPNSFLIPVSERIVNG
-773 RFYKVYNLVR
+773 
-783 LSPIASDWL
+783 LSDSYPTLKSPEIGTKNGIYLSYTMDIIVTDLACSTVEEFKAHL
-792 PGYAKTAYN
+792 
-801 ATNEGVYSADSD
+801 SAH
-813 AGAISIVLSIKRLIA
+813 
-828 AGATSGDTSTYLTAA
+828 
-843 SAIFAATPLT
+843 PLT
-853 VYYQSTAYDGTNG
+853 VYYRSTAYDGTNG
-866 LEVCLTEYQ
+866 LDVCLTEYQ
-875 NGFVELDGT
+875 TGFAELDGKNVQASYYPNNGLPYGLFVTRNIIKTNDGVVCSQAKT
-884 EGIEYQSA
+884 EHANLNWGYVYAANVPLTDIIFGLIGSDI
-892 YNRFAYTLPSTA
+892 T
-904 VNDSGF
+904 SGTE
-910 CSHYKK
+910 
-916 LMTSAPGE
+916 L
-924 DKYIVI
+924 
-930 RPEAVYFYDSQ
+930 
-941 YTNAD
+941 
-946 AFNAYLAA
+946 NAYLAA
-954 QKAAGTPV
+954 QNAAGTPV
-962 QVAYQLAT
+962 QIAYQLAT
-970 PETYATDPVDFDNT
+970 PEVYATDPVDFDNT
-984 AGPLTVMTGG
+984 AGPLTVLTGG

-1002 LIGSRSPEIVAKM
+1002 LVGSRSPEIVAKM

-1027 VDKAAAVPWD
+1027 VDAAAAVPWS
-1037 GVTGKPD
+1037 GVTGKPN
-1044 TFTPSTHK
+1044 TFPPSTHK

>member
-26 GLSSLLSNKVS
+26 GLSSLLGNKVS

-74 EITQAFINNWTAA
+74 KITQAFIDNWTAA

-94 VKHIT
+94 VKHVT
-99 AAERTKWNGAATS
+99 AAERTNWNGAATS

-203 ALSTHTHTAASIGAA
+203 ASSTHTHTPASIGAA
-218 NAKHNHSTLDIARS
+218 NAKHNHSTLDIVRGG
-232 SNDNWVGR
+232 NENWAGKI
-240 VGSTDRGM
+240 GSTDRGM

-382 NHSQTSNA
+382 GVSQTGNN
-390 YKYRMTFKT
+390 YKYRMTFRT
-399 TKLGSST
+399 TKLGNST
-406 TQFPTIIDI
+406 TQSPTINDI
-415 RFYGDR
+415 RFYGDN
-421 AWSIPN
+421 AWAIPN
-427 DMVKGDYPFSWD
+427 DMVKGDYPFFWD
-439 RDMNVNFP
+439 RDMNVNFS

-525 TKAVYDPGGRELPY
+525 TKAVYD
-539 IPKQD
+539 
-544 VDALAWG
+544 
-551 GDFGASGTPVSIAY
+551 
-565 AGANRIAAITAYGEN
+565 AN
-580 AQGGTTEA
+580 
-588 PVALTGVD
+588 
-596 SVHVCG
+596 
-602 RNLLPLPYSQVSETK
+602 
-617 NGLNIA
+617 
-623 VNADGTI
+623 
-630 TVSGTATAET
+630 
-640 YLNLKPIPASLYRL
+640 
-654 MGVTGI
+654 
-660 VPAYDYPVTKNG
+660 
-672 FTFFDLTIQPHV
+672 
-684 EFALVY
+684 
-690 IVITK
+690 
-695 GSVVNRTYR
+695 
-704 PYIIKSAEPL
+704 
-714 PYETYQGSV
+714 
-723 TPIPIPRPLHK
+723 
-734 VGDVRDVCRT
+734 
-744 RVKSVYDKRIVLSS
+744 
-758 ADGFAFSGNAGNGYA
+758 
-773 RFYKVYNLVR
+773 
-783 LSPIASDWL
+783 
-792 PGYAKTAYN
+792 
-801 ATNEGVYSADSD
+801 
-813 AGAISIVLSIKRLIA
+813 
-828 AGATSGDTSTYLTAA
+828 
-843 SAIFAATPLT
+843 
-853 VYYQSTAYDGTNG
+853 
-866 LEVCLTEYQ
+866 
-875 NGFVELDGT
+875 
-884 EGIEYQSA
+884 
-892 YNRFAYTLPSTA
+892 
-904 VNDSGF
+904 
-910 CSHYKK
+910 
-916 LMTSAPGE
+916 
-924 DKYIVI
+924 
-930 RPEAVYFYDSQ
+930 
-941 YTNAD
+941 
-946 AFNAYLAA
+946 
-954 QKAAGTPV
+954 
-962 QVAYQLAT
+962 
-970 PETYATDPVDFDNT
+970 
-984 AGPLTVMTGG
+984 
-994 ELEVRMTE
+994 
-1002 LIGSRSPEIVAKM
+1002 
-1015 DKATY
+1015 
-1020 DADGDGV
+1020 GDGV
-1027 VDKAAAVPWD
+1027 VDKAETVPWS
-1037 GVTGKPD
+1037 GVTGKPN
-1044 TFTPSTHK
+1044 TFPPSTHK

-1132 FPFTGTNNKDGT
+1132 FPFTGTNNRDGT
-1144 RKYYAALYADHA
+1144 RKYYAALYADNA
-1156 TTSGRANNL
+1156 TTAGRASNL
-1165 SMGLNGSDLWV
+1165 SMGLNGTDLWV

>member
-26 GLSSLLSNKVS
+26 GLSSLLANKVS

-67 SNKGIID
+67 SNKSIID
-74 EITQAFINNWTAA
+74 KITQAFIDNWTAA

-99 AAERTKWNGAATS
+99 AAERTNWNGAATS

-203 ALSTHTHTAASIGAA
+203 ASSTHTHTPASIGAA
-218 NAKHNHSTLDIARS
+218 NAKHNHSTLDIVRGG
-232 SNDNWVGR
+232 NENWAGKI
-240 VGSTDRGM
+240 GSTDRGM

-286 KRGLFALTC
+286 KRDLFALTC
-295 DNDVRLSK
+295 DTYVGLSK

-315 TVEPLDRYVSF
+315 TIEPLDRYVSF
-326 DQLYIWFSTGSH
+326 DQLYIWFSICSH
-338 ACTLDLERS
+338 TCTLDLERS

-356 FIRKDVPLGGWSG
+356 FIRKDVPLNGWPG

-382 NHSQTSNA
+382 NVGQTGNN
-390 YKYRMTFKT
+390 YKYRMTFRT
-399 TKLGSST
+399 TKLGNDT
-406 TQFPTIIDI
+406 TISPAIRDI
-415 RFYGDR
+415 RFYGDN
-421 AWSIPN
+421 AWAIPN

-439 RDMNVNFP
+439 RDMNVNFS

-525 TKAVYDPGGRELPY
+525 TKAVYD
-539 IPKQD
+539 
-544 VDALAWG
+544 
-551 GDFGASGTPVSIAY
+551 
-565 AGANRIAAITAYGEN
+565 AN
-580 AQGGTTEA
+580 
-588 PVALTGVD
+588 
-596 SVHVCG
+596 
-602 RNLLPLPYSQVSETK
+602 
-617 NGLNIA
+617 
-623 VNADGTI
+623 
-630 TVSGTATAET
+630 
-640 YLNLKPIPASLYRL
+640 
-654 MGVTGI
+654 
-660 VPAYDYPVTKNG
+660 
-672 FTFFDLTIQPHV
+672 
-684 EFALVY
+684 
-690 IVITK
+690 
-695 GSVVNRTYR
+695 
-704 PYIIKSAEPL
+704 
-714 PYETYQGSV
+714 
-723 TPIPIPRPLHK
+723 
-734 VGDVRDVCRT
+734 
-744 RVKSVYDKRIVLSS
+744 
-758 ADGFAFSGNAGNGYA
+758 
-773 RFYKVYNLVR
+773 
-783 LSPIASDWL
+783 
-792 PGYAKTAYN
+792 
-801 ATNEGVYSADSD
+801 
-813 AGAISIVLSIKRLIA
+813 
-828 AGATSGDTSTYLTAA
+828 
-843 SAIFAATPLT
+843 
-853 VYYQSTAYDGTNG
+853 
-866 LEVCLTEYQ
+866 
-875 NGFVELDGT
+875 
-884 EGIEYQSA
+884 
-892 YNRFAYTLPSTA
+892 
-904 VNDSGF
+904 
-910 CSHYKK
+910 
-916 LMTSAPGE
+916 
-924 DKYIVI
+924 
-930 RPEAVYFYDSQ
+930 
-941 YTNAD
+941 
-946 AFNAYLAA
+946 
-954 QKAAGTPV
+954 
-962 QVAYQLAT
+962 
-970 PETYATDPVDFDNT
+970 
-984 AGPLTVMTGG
+984 
-994 ELEVRMTE
+994 
-1002 LIGSRSPEIVAKM
+1002 
-1015 DKATY
+1015 
-1020 DADGDGV
+1020 GDGV
-1027 VDKAAAVPWD
+1027 VDKAETVPWS
-1037 GVTGKPD
+1037 GVTGKPN
-1044 TFTPSTHK
+1044 TFPPSTHK

-1079 QGTYDGSVA
+1079 QGAYDGSVA

>member
-12 KTNEEIIVKSENVE
+12 KANEEIIVKSENVE
-26 GLSSLLSNKVS
+26 GLSSLLANKVS

-74 EITQAFINNWTAA
+74 EITQAFIDNWTAA

-203 ALSTHTHTAASIGAA
+203 ASSTHTHTVSSIGAA
-218 NAKHNHSTLDIARS
+218 NAKHNHSTLDIVRYG
-232 SNDNWVGR
+232 NENWAGNI
-240 VGSTDRGM
+240 GSTDRGM

-273 GKTWEDYGLSEAQ
+273 GKTWDDYGLSEAQ

-315 TVEPLDRYVSF
+315 TIEPLDRYASF
-326 DQLYIWFSTGSH
+326 DQLYIWFSIGSH
-338 ACTLDLERS
+338 TCALDLERS
-347 TIGAKDTFS
+347 TIGAKDTFA
-356 FIRKDVPLGGWSG
+356 FIRKDVPLNGWSG

-382 NHSQTSNA
+382 SPSQTSNA

-406 TQFPTIIDI
+406 TQSPTIIDI

-421 AWSIPN
+421 AWIIPN

-439 RDMNVNFP
+439 RDMNVNFS

-473 AEQGIKADAALPKSG
+473 AEQGIKADVALPKSG

-525 TKAVYDPGGRELPY
+525 TKAVYD
-539 IPKQD
+539 
-544 VDALAWG
+544 
-551 GDFGASGTPVSIAY
+551 
-565 AGANRIAAITAYGEN
+565 AN
-580 AQGGTTEA
+580 
-588 PVALTGVD
+588 
-596 SVHVCG
+596 
-602 RNLLPLPYSQVSETK
+602 
-617 NGLNIA
+617 
-623 VNADGTI
+623 
-630 TVSGTATAET
+630 
-640 YLNLKPIPASLYRL
+640 
-654 MGVTGI
+654 
-660 VPAYDYPVTKNG
+660 
-672 FTFFDLTIQPHV
+672 
-684 EFALVY
+684 
-690 IVITK
+690 
-695 GSVVNRTYR
+695 
-704 PYIIKSAEPL
+704 
-714 PYETYQGSV
+714 
-723 TPIPIPRPLHK
+723 
-734 VGDVRDVCRT
+734 
-744 RVKSVYDKRIVLSS
+744 
-758 ADGFAFSGNAGNGYA
+758 
-773 RFYKVYNLVR
+773 
-783 LSPIASDWL
+783 
-792 PGYAKTAYN
+792 
-801 ATNEGVYSADSD
+801 
-813 AGAISIVLSIKRLIA
+813 
-828 AGATSGDTSTYLTAA
+828 
-843 SAIFAATPLT
+843 
-853 VYYQSTAYDGTNG
+853 
-866 LEVCLTEYQ
+866 
-875 NGFVELDGT
+875 
-884 EGIEYQSA
+884 
-892 YNRFAYTLPSTA
+892 
-904 VNDSGF
+904 
-910 CSHYKK
+910 
-916 LMTSAPGE
+916 
-924 DKYIVI
+924 
-930 RPEAVYFYDSQ
+930 
-941 YTNAD
+941 
-946 AFNAYLAA
+946 
-954 QKAAGTPV
+954 
-962 QVAYQLAT
+962 
-970 PETYATDPVDFDNT
+970 
-984 AGPLTVMTGG
+984 
-994 ELEVRMTE
+994 
-1002 LIGSRSPEIVAKM
+1002 
-1015 DKATY
+1015 
-1020 DADGDGV
+1020 GDGV
-1027 VDKAAAVPWD
+1027 VDKAETVPWS
-1037 GVTGKPD
+1037 GVTGKPN
-1044 TFTPSTHK
+1044 TFPPSTHK

-1088 KSVNITPAGIG
+1088 QSVNITPAGIG

-1125 SNRNTWY
+1125 NNRNTWY

>member
-26 GLSSLLSNKVS
+26 GLSSLLANKVS

-67 SNKGIID
+67 SNKSIID
-74 EITQAFINNWTAA
+74 KITQAFIDNWTAA

-112 QHTHSNKSVLDGIT
+112 QHTHSNKSILDGIT
-126 STLVSNWNSAYTHIS
+126 ATLVSNWNSAYTHIS
-141 DAIKHITATERT
+141 DAVKHITATERT

-203 ALSTHTHTAASIGAA
+203 ASSTHTHTPASIGAA
-218 NAKHNHSTLDIARS
+218 NAKHNHSTLDIVRGGNENWA
-232 SNDNWVGR
+232 DNI
-240 VGSTDRGM
+240 GSTNRAM

-382 NHSQTSNA
+382 FPGQTSNH

-406 TQFPTIIDI
+406 TQSPAIIDI

-421 AWSIPN
+421 AWTIPN

-439 RDMNVNFP
+439 RDMNVNFS

-513 DDKMIAAGNGDM
+513 DDKMIAAGSGDM

-565 AGANRIAAITAYGEN
+565 AGAQRIASITAYGEN

-714 PYETYQGSV
+714 PYEPYQGSV
-723 TPIPIPRPLHK
+723 TPLPIPRALHE

-744 RVKSVYDKRIVLSS
+744 RVKSVWDKSVQVDITQLKKNSASPYQYYINVESNSVNIAVKPAASTLS
-758 ADGFAFSGNAGNGYA
+758 
-773 RFYKVYNLVR
+773 YNLTTGIQPFKSGINFWMNGLLEVDD
-783 LSPIASDWL
+783 LEH
-792 PGYAKTAYN
+792 AKAWFTEHP
-801 ATNEGVYSADSD
+801 TKV
-813 AGAISIVLSIKRLIA
+813 
-828 AGATSGDTSTYLTAA
+828 
-843 SAIFAATPLT
+843 F
-853 VYYQSTAYDGTNG
+853 YQSTAYDGTNG
-866 LEVCLTEYQ
+866 LDVCQTKCQ
-875 NGFVELDGT
+875 TGFVELDGT
-884 EGIEYQSA
+884 ENWRLESETNCFLLDRGLLNGKFDHNEATVICDRYKSGTYINRTTPCVYA
-892 YNRFAYTLPSTA
+892 YNYGGTSLGFADNS
-904 VNDSGF
+904 
-910 CSHYKK
+910 
-916 LMTSAPGE
+916 
-924 DKYIVI
+924 
-930 RPEAVYFYDSQ
+930 YDSVD
-941 YTNAD
+941 NWK
-946 AFNAYLAA
+946 AYLVA
-954 QKAAGTPV
+954 QKEAGTPV
-962 QVAYQLAT
+962 QIAYQLAT
-970 PETYATDPVDFDNT
+970 PETYATDPLDIDNA
-984 AGPLTVMTGG
+984 AGPLTVLTGG
-994 ELEVRMTE
+994 AVEVRMTE
-1002 LIGSRSPEIVAKM
+1002 LIGSRSPELAGKM

-1037 GVTGKPD
+1037 GITGKPN
-1044 TFTPSTHK
+1044 TFPPSTHK

-1132 FPFTGTNNKDGT
+1132 FPFTGTNNRDGT
-1144 RKYYAALYADHA
+1144 RKYYAALYADNA
-1156 TTSGRANNL
+1156 TTAGRASNL
-1165 SMGLNGSDLWV
+1165 SMGLNGTDLWV

>member
-74 EITQAFINNWTAA
+74 EITQAFIDNWTAA

-203 ALSTHTHTAASIGAA
+203 ASSTHTHTVSSIGAA
-218 NAKHNHSTLDIARS
+218 NAKHKHSTLDIVRS
-232 SNDNWVGR
+232 SNDYWAGNI
-240 VGSTDRGM
+240 GSTDRGM

-369 PNVINFPYGTFGG
+369 PNVINFPYGTFGSFPG
-382 NHSQTSNA
+382 QTSNN

-406 TQFPTIIDI
+406 TASPTISDI
-415 RFYGDR
+415 RFYGDN
-421 AWSIPN
+421 AWVIPN

-439 RDMNVNFP
+439 RDMNVNFS

-525 TKAVYDPGGRELPY
+525 TKAVYD
-539 IPKQD
+539 
-544 VDALAWG
+544 
-551 GDFGASGTPVSIAY
+551 
-565 AGANRIAAITAYGEN
+565 AN
-580 AQGGTTEA
+580 
-588 PVALTGVD
+588 
-596 SVHVCG
+596 
-602 RNLLPLPYSQVSETK
+602 
-617 NGLNIA
+617 
-623 VNADGTI
+623 
-630 TVSGTATAET
+630 
-640 YLNLKPIPASLYRL
+640 
-654 MGVTGI
+654 
-660 VPAYDYPVTKNG
+660 
-672 FTFFDLTIQPHV
+672 
-684 EFALVY
+684 
-690 IVITK
+690 
-695 GSVVNRTYR
+695 
-704 PYIIKSAEPL
+704 
-714 PYETYQGSV
+714 
-723 TPIPIPRPLHK
+723 
-734 VGDVRDVCRT
+734 
-744 RVKSVYDKRIVLSS
+744 
-758 ADGFAFSGNAGNGYA
+758 
-773 RFYKVYNLVR
+773 
-783 LSPIASDWL
+783 
-792 PGYAKTAYN
+792 
-801 ATNEGVYSADSD
+801 
-813 AGAISIVLSIKRLIA
+813 
-828 AGATSGDTSTYLTAA
+828 
-843 SAIFAATPLT
+843 
-853 VYYQSTAYDGTNG
+853 
-866 LEVCLTEYQ
+866 
-875 NGFVELDGT
+875 
-884 EGIEYQSA
+884 
-892 YNRFAYTLPSTA
+892 
-904 VNDSGF
+904 
-910 CSHYKK
+910 
-916 LMTSAPGE
+916 
-924 DKYIVI
+924 
-930 RPEAVYFYDSQ
+930 
-941 YTNAD
+941 
-946 AFNAYLAA
+946 
-954 QKAAGTPV
+954 
-962 QVAYQLAT
+962 
-970 PETYATDPVDFDNT
+970 
-984 AGPLTVMTGG
+984 
-994 ELEVRMTE
+994 
-1002 LIGSRSPEIVAKM
+1002 
-1015 DKATY
+1015 
-1020 DADGDGV
+1020 GDGV
-1027 VDKAAAVPWD
+1027 VDKAETVPWS
-1037 GVTGKPD
+1037 GVTGKPN
-1044 TFTPSTHK
+1044 TFPPSTHK

-1079 QGTYDGSVA
+1079 QGAYDGSVA